1 MLDTS
6 QAYAR
11 RREMTSL
18 ALRMRCRSDVD
29 GTPDAA
35 VVVVDDD
42 DDDSRRATVLV
53 AAVAVDKTDMV
64 TRA

>member
-11 RREMTSL
+11 RREMTSS
-18 ALRMRCRSDVD
+18 ALRIRCRSEVD
-29 GTPDAA
+29 GTADAA
-35 VVVVDDD
+35 VVV
-42 DDDSRRATVLV
+42 DDDSCRATVV
-53 AAVAVDKTDMV
+53 AAVAVDNTDMV

>member
-11 RREMTSL
+11 RREMTSS
-18 ALRMRCRSDVD
+18 ALRIRCRSEVD
-29 GTPDAA
+29 GTADAVA
-35 VVVVDDD
+35 VVDDVVDDD
-42 DDDSRRATVLV
+42 SCRATVV
-53 AAVAVDKTDMV
+53 AAVAVDNTDMV

>member
-1 MLDTS
+1 MDLVLDTS

-18 ALRMRCRSDVD
+18 ALRIRCRSDVD

-35 VVVVDDD
+35 VVVDDVD
-42 DDDSRRATVLV
+42 SRATVV
-53 AAVAVDKTDMV
+53 EVAVDKTDMV

>member
-42 DDDSRRATVLV
+42 DDSRRATVLV